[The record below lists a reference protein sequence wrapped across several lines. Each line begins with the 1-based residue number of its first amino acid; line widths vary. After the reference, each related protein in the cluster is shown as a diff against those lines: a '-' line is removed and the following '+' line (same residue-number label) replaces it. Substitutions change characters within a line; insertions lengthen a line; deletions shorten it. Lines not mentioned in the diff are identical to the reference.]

1 MENQKDTSPATIYTL
16 RKPHVFEG
24 ETYTE
29 LNLDFDALTGYDII
43 SSEQQYRAEDP
54 EAAIFGRE
62 VNKAYLTYI
71 VARAAK
77 VPADVIRALPA
88 GDFTRVMM
96 KAQNFLLVTG

>member
-1 MENQKDTSPATIYTL
+1 MTDEIKDKDTTFKL
-16 RKPHVFEG
+16 RRPLDFEG
-24 ETYTE
+24 QTYE
-29 LNLDFDALTGYDII
+29 SLSLDFDALTGHDII

-54 EAAIFGRE
+54 EAAVFGRE

-77 VPADVIRALPA
+77 VHADVIRALPA
-88 GDFTRVMM
+88 GDFTRVTM